1 MISSSVFFAL
11 LSLLCAGVNDVVF
24 KRYATKDR
32 SRGVYVFGIGLVWA
46 FLQLA
51 YGGLRGFDVVLSET
65 TLVYGLGAGVL
76 LALSNILLLES
87 LTHIDASLG
96 STVYRLNTVGVVAF
110 SVWFLGESLGWMK
123 GLGVA
128 VGVGAVATLYR
139 PGGQGEATGRR
150 FKLFFV
156 MVVAAAILRAAYGV
170 VSKAG
175 LNAGASL
182 QQLLVLAAGCWVIFG
197 IAYALQREKRFR
209 ITGKKTVY
217 ACLSGVLVF
226 LIVNFLLLAIERGQ
240 ASVAIPV
247 ANMSFVIALL
257 LSAGLGMERLTRRK
271 FAAVAMAI
279 CSILL
284 LSRV

>member
-65 TLVYGLGAGVL
+65 TLVYGFGAGVL

-182 QQLLVLAAGCWVIFG
+182 QQLLILAAGCWVIFG

-209 ITGKKTVY
+209 ITGKKAVY
-217 ACLSGVLVF
+217 ASLSGVLVF
-226 LIVNFLLLAIERGQ
+226 LIVNFLLLAIEQGQ